1 MAQKLYAEAMSEAV
15 AEEMERDEKV
25 FVVGESVRAGGMGGR
40 MYTGFYH
47 RFGADRVLDTPIS
60 ETGLAGAGIGA
71 ALCGYRPIVDLM
83 FADFIFVAGDEIF
96 LKAPQWHFL
105 HGGKV
110 TMPVTFLGAVGA
122 GLKLANEHSKTPLVP
137 LLHFPGIKVV
147 FPSTPYDAKGLLK
160 TAIRDNNPV
169 FFLWHKALSFS
180 AGEVPDGEYTIP
192 FGVADVKK
200 EGSDVTVVASGM
212 MVHYALKVA
221 ADLEGQISVEVIDP
235 RSYEPL
241 DLNTILKSVEKTGRL
256 VIADEDTERCGFAAE
271 LGFQVMEK
279 AFDLLDAPIKRVCS
293 PNYPIPGGY
302 VEAAYLPNPD
312 KIAAAVKEI
321 MGR

>member
-1 MAQKLYAEAMSEAV
+1 
-15 AEEMERDEKV
+15 
-25 FVVGESVRAGGMGGR
+25 
-40 MYTGFYH
+40 
-47 RFGADRVLDTPIS
+47 
-60 ETGLAGAGIGA
+60 
-71 ALCGYRPIVDLM
+71 
-83 FADFIFVAGDEIF
+83 
-96 LKAPQWHFL
+96 
-105 HGGKV
+105 
-110 TMPVTFLGAVGA
+110 MPVTFLGAVGA

-147 FPSTPYDAKGLLK
+147 LPSTPYDAKGLLK

-235 RSYEPL
+235 RSFEPL

-256 VIADEDTERCGFAAE
+256 VIVDEDTERCGFAAE

-312 KIAAAVKEI
+312 KIAAAVKEV
-321 MGR
+321 MGINQRYKVQGCKVQSA

>member
-1 MAQKLYAEAMSEAV
+1 MAEKLYGQAMSEALS
-15 AEEMERDEKV
+15 EEMERDEKV
-25 FVVGESVRAGGMGGR
+25 FIVGESVRSGGIAR
-40 MYTGFYH
+40 AYTGFYEK
-47 RFGADRVLDTPIS
+47 FGADRILDTPIS
-60 ETGLAGAGIGA
+60 ETGVAGAGIGA
-71 ALCGYRPIVDLM
+71 ALCGYRPVVDLM

-110 TMPVTFLGAVGA
+110 TMPVTFLGAVGG
-122 GLKLANEHSKTPLVP
+122 GLKLANEHSKTPLAP

-200 EGSDVTVVASGM
+200 EGSDVTVVAAGM

-312 KIAAAVKEI
+312 KIAAAVKEV

>member
-1 MAQKLYAEAMSEAV
+1 MAQKFYVQALAEAL
-15 AEEMERDEKV
+15 AEEMQQDEKV
-25 FVVGESVRAGGMGGR
+25 FVVGESVRAGSFGITSGLVK
-40 MYTGFYH
+40 

-60 ETGLAGAGIGA
+60 ETGVAGAGIGA
-71 ALCGYRPIVDLM
+71 ALCGYRPVVDFM
-83 FADFIFVAGDEIF
+83 FSDFMFVAGDEIF
-96 LKAPQWHFL
+96 LKAPQWRFL

-110 TMPVTFLGAVGA
+110 DMPVTFLGAVGA
-122 GLKLANEHSKTPLVP
+122 GRMLANEHSKTPVVP

-147 FPSTPYDAKGLLK
+147 FPSTPYDAKGLFK

-169 FFLWHKALSFS
+169 FFFWHKALLMS

-192 FGVADVKK
+192 LGVADVKR

-212 MVHYALKVA
+212 MVHYALQVA
-221 ADLEGQISVEVIDP
+221 AELEGKISVEVVDP
-235 RSYEPL
+235 RSFEPL
-241 DLNTILKSVEKTGRL
+241 DLTTILKSVEKTGRL

-279 AFDLLDAPIKRVCS
+279 AFDYLDAPIKRVCS

-302 VEAAYLPNPD
+302 MEAFYLPNPA
-312 KIAAAVKEI
+312 KISAAIREVV
-321 MGR
+321 GG

>member
-1 MAQKLYAEAMSEAV
+1 MAEKLYAQAMSEALD
-15 AEEMERDEKV
+15 EEMERDEKV
-25 FVVGESVRAGGMGGR
+25 FIVGESVRSGGIAR
-40 MYTGFYH
+40 AYTGFYQK
-47 RFGADRVLDTPIS
+47 FGADRILDTPIS
-60 ETGLAGAGIGA
+60 ETGVAGAGIGA
-71 ALCGYRPIVDLM
+71 ALCGYRPVVDLM
-83 FADFIFVAGDEIF
+83 FADFMFVAGDEIF

-110 TMPVTFLGAVGA
+110 NMPVTFLAAVGG
-122 GLKLANEHSKTPLVP
+122 GLKLANEHSKTPIVP

-147 FPSTPYDAKGLLK
+147 LPSTPYDAKGLLK

-169 FFLWHKALSFS
+169 FFLWHKALGFS

-200 EGSDVTVVASGM
+200 VGSDVTVVASGM

-221 ADLEGQISVEVIDP
+221 AELEGKISVEVIDP
-235 RSYEPL
+235 RSFEPL

-256 VIADEDTERCGFAAE
+256 VIVDEDTERCGFAAE

-302 VEAAYLPNPD
+302 VEEAYLPNPD
-312 KIAAAVKEI
+312 KISAAVKEVV
-321 MGR
+321 GG

>member
-1 MAQKLYAEAMSEAV
+1 MAQKLYGQAMSEALS
-15 AEEMERDEKV
+15 EEMERDEKV
-25 FVVGESVRAGGMGGR
+25 FIVGESVRSGGIAR
-40 MYTGFYH
+40 AYTGFYQK
-47 RFGADRVLDTPIS
+47 FGADRILDTPIS
-60 ETGLAGAGIGA
+60 ETGIAGAGIGA
-71 ALCGYRPIVDLM
+71 ALCGYRPVVDLM

-235 RSYEPL
+235 RSFEPL

-256 VIADEDTERCGFAAE
+256 VIVDEDTERCGFAAE

-302 VEAAYLPNPD
+302 LEAAYLPNPE
-312 KIAAAVKEI
+312 KLSAAIQEVV
-321 MGR
+321 GG

>member
-1 MAQKLYAEAMSEAV
+1 MAEKFYIQAIAEAL

-25 FVVGESVRAGGMGGR
+25 FVVGESVRAGSFGITGGLVK
-40 MYTGFYH
+40 
-47 RFGADRVLDTPIS
+47 RFGDDRVLDTPIS
-60 ETGLAGAGIGA
+60 ETGVAGAGIGA
-71 ALCGYRPIVDLM
+71 ALCGYRPVVDLM
-83 FADFIFVAGDEIF
+83 FSDFMFVAGDEIF
-96 LKAPQWHFL
+96 LKAPQWRFL

-110 TMPVTFLGAVGA
+110 SMPVTFMGAVGA
-122 GLKLANEHSKTPLVP
+122 GRMLANEHSKTPVAP

-147 FPSTPYDAKGLLK
+147 LPSTPYDAKGLFK

-169 FFLWHKALSFS
+169 FFFWHKALLMTP
-180 AGEVPDGEYTIP
+180 GEVPDGEYTIP
-192 FGVADVKK
+192 LGVADVKR
-200 EGSDVTVVASGM
+200 EGKDVTLVASGM
-212 MVHYALKVA
+212 MAHYALKVA

-235 RSYEPL
+235 RSFEPL
-241 DLNTILKSVEKTGRL
+241 DLDTILKSIEKTGRL

-302 VEAAYLPNPD
+302 VEAAYLPNPE
-312 KIAAAVKEI
+312 KLAAAVKEVV
-321 MGR
+321 G

>member
-1 MAQKLYAEAMSEAV
+1 MSEAV

-25 FVVGESVRAGGMGGR
+25 FIVGESVRSGGIGGR
-40 MYTGFYH
+40 AYTGFYQK
-47 RFGADRVLDTPIS
+47 FGADRILDTPIS
-60 ETGLAGAGIGA
+60 ETGIAGAGIGA
-71 ALCGYRPIVDLM
+71 ALCGYRPVVDLM
-83 FADFIFVAGDEIF
+83 FADFMFVAGDEIF

-122 GLKLANEHSKTPLVP
+122 GLKLANEHSKTPLAP

-312 KIAAAVKEI
+312 KIAAAVKEV

>member
-1 MAQKLYAEAMSEAV
+1 MAEKLYGQAMSEALS
-15 AEEMERDEKV
+15 EEMERDEKV
-25 FVVGESVRAGGMGGR
+25 FIVGESVRSGGIAR
-40 MYTGFYH
+40 AYTGFYE
-47 RFGADRVLDTPIS
+47 RFGADRILDTPIS
-60 ETGLAGAGIGA
+60 ETGVAGAGIGA
-71 ALCGYRPIVDLM
+71 ALCGYRPVVDLM
-83 FADFIFVAGDEIF
+83 FADFMFVAGDEIF

-105 HGGKV
+105 HGGKI

-122 GLKLANEHSKTPLVP
+122 GLKLANEHSKTPLAP

-200 EGSDVTVVASGM
+200 EGSDVTLVASGM

-312 KIAAAVKEI
+312 KIAAAVKEV
-321 MGR
+321 MGG

>member
-1 MAQKLYAEAMSEAV
+1 MAQKLYGQAMSEALS
-15 AEEMERDEKV
+15 EEMERDEKV
-25 FVVGESVRAGGMGGR
+25 FIVGESVRSGGLAR
-40 MYTGFYH
+40 AYTGFYQK
-47 RFGADRVLDTPIS
+47 FGADRILDTPIS
-60 ETGLAGAGIGA
+60 ETGVAGAGIGA
-71 ALCGYRPIVDLM
+71 ALCGYRPVVDLM
-83 FADFIFVAGDEIF
+83 FADFMFVAGDEIF

-169 FFLWHKALSFS
+169 FFLYHKALSFS
-180 AGEVPDGEYTIP
+180 AGEVPEGEYTIP

-200 EGSDVTVVASGM
+200 EGSDVTIVASGM

-235 RSYEPL
+235 RSFEPL

-256 VIADEDTERCGFAAE
+256 VIVDEDTERCGFAAE

-312 KIAAAVKEI
+312 KIAAAVKDV
-321 MGR
+321 MGK

>member
-1 MAQKLYAEAMSEAV
+1 MAEKLYAQAMSEALN
-15 AEEMERDEKV
+15 EEMERDEKV
-25 FVVGESVRAGGMGGR
+25 FIVGESVRSGGIAR
-40 MYTGFYH
+40 AYTGFYKK
-47 RFGADRVLDTPIS
+47 FGADRILDTPIS
-60 ETGLAGAGIGA
+60 ETGIAGAGIGA
-71 ALCGYRPIVDLM
+71 ALCGYRPVVDLM
-83 FADFIFVAGDEIF
+83 FSDFIFVAGDEIF

-180 AGEVPDGEYTIP
+180 AGEVPEGEYTIP

-221 ADLEGQISVEVIDP
+221 ADLEGQISLEVIDP

-256 VIADEDTERCGFAAE
+256 VIVDEDTERCGFAAE

-312 KIAAAVKEI
+312 KIAAAVKDV
-321 MGR
+321 MGG

>member
-1 MAQKLYAEAMSEAV
+1 MAQKFYVQALAEAL
-15 AEEMERDEKV
+15 AEEMQQDEKV
-25 FVVGESVRAGGMGGR
+25 FVVGESVRAGSFGITSGLVK
-40 MYTGFYH
+40 

-60 ETGLAGAGIGA
+60 ETGVAGAGIGA
-71 ALCGYRPIVDLM
+71 ALCGYRPVVDLM
-83 FADFIFVAGDEIF
+83 FADFMFVAGDELF
-96 LKAPQWHFL
+96 LKAPQWRFL

-110 TMPVTFLGAVGA
+110 DMPVTFLGAVG
-122 GLKLANEHSKTPLVP
+122 GGNKLANEHSKTPLSP

-169 FFLWHKALSFS
+169 FFFWHKALLMS

-192 FGVADVKK
+192 LGVADVKR
-200 EGSDVTVVASGM
+200 EGSDVTLVASGM
-212 MVHYALKVA
+212 MTHYALQVA
-221 ADLEGQISVEVIDP
+221 AELEGKISVEVIDP
-235 RSYEPL
+235 RSFEPL
-241 DLNTILKSVEKTGRL
+241 DLATILKSVEKTGRL

-302 VEAAYLPNPD
+302 MEAFYLPNPE
-312 KIAAAVKEI
+312 KISAAIKGVV
-321 MGR
+321 GG

>member
-1 MAQKLYAEAMSEAV
+1 MAEKLYAQAMSEAV
-15 AEEMERDEKV
+15 AEEMKRDEKV
-25 FVVGESVRAGGMGGR
+25 FVVGESVRAGSSVGLYR
-40 MYTGFYH
+40 DFH
-47 RFGADRVLDTPIS
+47 KIFGADRILDTPIS
-60 ETGLAGAGIGA
+60 ETGIAGAGIGA
-71 ALCGYRPIVDLM
+71 ALCGYRPVVDLM
-83 FADFIFVAGDEIF
+83 FADFMFIAGDEIF
-96 LKAPQWHFL
+96 LKAPQWRFL

-110 TMPVTFLGAVGA
+110 DMPVTFLGAVGA
-122 GLKLANEHSKTPLVP
+122 GLKLANEHSKTPIAP

-169 FFLWHKALSFS
+169 FFLWHKALTFS

-192 FGVADVKK
+192 FGVADVKRV
-200 EGSDVTVVASGM
+200 GSDVTVVASGM
-212 MVHYALKVA
+212 MTHFALKVA
-221 ADLEGQISVEVIDP
+221 AELEGKISVEVIDP
-235 RSYEPL
+235 RTFEPL
-241 DLNTILKSVEKTGRL
+241 DLNTILKSVGKTGRL

-302 VEAAYLPNPD
+302 MEAVYLPNPE
-312 KIAAAVKEI
+312 KIAAAIQEV
-321 MGR
+321 MGG

>member
-1 MAQKLYAEAMSEAV
+1 MAQKVYVQALAEAL

-25 FVVGESVRAGGMGGR
+25 FVVGEGVRSGTYGITSGL
-40 MYTGFYH
+40 YK
-47 RFGADRVLDTPIS
+47 RFGTDRVLDTPIS
-60 ETGLAGAGIGA
+60 ETGIAGAGIGA
-71 ALCGYRPIVDLM
+71 ALCGYRPVVDFM
-83 FADFIFVAGDEIF
+83 QADFMFVAGDEIF
-96 LKAPQWHFL
+96 LKAPQWRFL

-110 TMPVTFLGAVGA
+110 DMPVTFLGAVGA
-122 GLKLANEHSKTPLVP
+122 GRMLANEHSKTPIAP

-147 FPSTPYDAKGLLK
+147 FPSTPYDAKGLFK

-169 FFLWHKALSFS
+169 FFFFHKVLLMLP
-180 AGEVPDGEYTIP
+180 GEVPDGEYTIP
-192 FGVADVKK
+192 LGVADVKR
-200 EGSDVTVVASGM
+200 EGTDVTVVASGM

-221 ADLEGQISVEVIDP
+221 AELEGQISVEVIDP
-235 RSYEPL
+235 RSFEPL
-241 DLNTILKSVEKTGRL
+241 DLDTILKSVEKTGRL

-302 VEAAYLPNPD
+302 MEAVYLPNPA
-312 KIAAAVKEI
+312 KISAAIKEVV
-321 MGR
+321 GG

>member
-1 MAQKLYAEAMSEAV
+1 MAQKLYSQAMSEAV

-40 MYTGFYH
+40 MYTGFYK
-47 RFGADRVLDTPIS
+47 RFGADRILDTPIS
-60 ETGLAGAGIGA
+60 ETGIAGAGIGA
-71 ALCGYRPIVDLM
+71 ALCGYRPVVDFM

-110 TMPVTFLGAVGA
+110 TMPVTFIAAVGG
-122 GLKLANEHSKTPLVP
+122 GLKLANEHSKTPIVP

-169 FFLWHKALSFS
+169 FFLWNKLLSYS
-180 AGEVPDGEYTIP
+180 TGEVPDEEYTIP

-200 EGSDVTVVASGM
+200 EGTDVTVVASGL
-212 MVHYALKVA
+212 MVHLALKVA
-221 ADLEGQISVEVIDP
+221 ADLADKISVEVIDP
-235 RSYEPL
+235 RSLEPL
-241 DLNTILKSVEKTGRL
+241 DLDTILKSVEKTGRL
-256 VIADEDTERCGFAAE
+256 VIVDEDTERCGFAAE

-279 AFDLLDAPIKRVCS
+279 AFDLLDAPIKRVCA

-302 VEAAYLPNPD
+302 VEEAYFPNPD
-312 KIAAAVKEI
+312 KIAAAVKEV
-321 MGR
+321 MGG

>member
-1 MAQKLYAEAMSEAV
+1 MAEKLYAQAMSEAL

-25 FVVGESVRAGGMGGR
+25 FIVGESVRSGGIAR
-40 MYTGFYH
+40 AYTGFYKK
-47 RFGADRVLDTPIS
+47 FGADRVLDTPIS
-60 ETGLAGAGIGA
+60 ETGIAGAGIGA
-71 ALCGYRPIVDLM
+71 ALCGYRPVVDLM
-83 FADFIFVAGDEIF
+83 FADFMFVAGDEIF

-147 FPSTPYDAKGLLK
+147 LPSTPYDAKGLLK

-200 EGSDVTVVASGM
+200 EGSDVTVVAAGM

-256 VIADEDTERCGFAAE
+256 VIVDEDTERCGFAAE

-312 KIAAAVKEI
+312 KIAAAVKEV
-321 MGR
+321 MG

>member
-1 MAQKLYAEAMSEAV
+1 MAEKLYGQAMSEALS
-15 AEEMERDEKV
+15 EEMERDEKV
-25 FVVGESVRAGGMGGR
+25 FIVGESVRSGGIAR
-40 MYTGFYH
+40 AYTGFYQK
-47 RFGADRVLDTPIS
+47 FGADRILDTPIS
-60 ETGLAGAGIGA
+60 ETGIAGAGIGA
-71 ALCGYRPIVDLM
+71 ALCGYRPVVDLM

-110 TMPVTFLGAVGA
+110 TMPVTFLGAVGG

-180 AGEVPDGEYTIP
+180 AGEVPEGEYTIP

-312 KIAAAVKEI
+312 KIAAAVKEV
-321 MGR
+321 MG

>member
-1 MAQKLYAEAMSEAV
+1 MAEKLYAQAMAEAV
-15 AEEMERDEKV
+15 AEEMQRDEKV
-25 FVVGESVRAGGMGGR
+25 FVVGESVRSGGIAR
-40 MYTGFYH
+40 AYTGFYKK
-47 RFGADRVLDTPIS
+47 FGADRILDTPIS
-60 ETGLAGAGIGA
+60 ETGIAGAGIGA
-71 ALCGYRPIVDLM
+71 ALCGYRPVVDLM

-110 TMPVTFLGAVGA
+110 TMPVTFLGAVGG

-180 AGEVPDGEYTIP
+180 AGEVPEGEYTIP
-192 FGVADVKK
+192 FGVADVKR

-221 ADLEGQISVEVIDP
+221 AELEGKISVEVIDP
-235 RSYEPL
+235 RSFEPL
-241 DLNTILKSVEKTGRL
+241 DLTTILKSVEKTGRL
-256 VIADEDTERCGFAAE
+256 VIADEDKERCGFAAE

-302 VEAAYLPNPD
+302 MEDFYLPNPE
-312 KIAAAVKEI
+312 KISAAVKEVV
-321 MGR
+321 G